1 MAIAKRLSDHLANA
15 GVAYDVVTHPR
26 TVSSSR
32 TAQAA
37 HVTGERV
44 AKTVVLHDDR
54 GYLLA
59 VVPSTHRVELDSLRS
74 VLNRRLSLA
83 TEGEIAKLFGDCDV
97 GAVPPVGAAYG
108 IDVVLDESLATQPDV
123 YLEAGDHESLLHVGG
138 DDFAKLMTNA
148 QSGRFSHHV

>member
-1 MAIAKRLSDHLANA
+1 MGIAKRLSDHLANA

-26 TVSSSR
+26 TPSSSR

-59 VVPSTHRVELDSLRS
+59 VVPSTHRVELDALRG

-123 YLEAGDHESLLHVGG
+123 YLEAGDHESLLHV
-138 DDFAKLMTNA
+138 AAAT
-148 QSGRFSHHV
+148 SRS